1 MNDHFEVLTNVI
13 FTHSYFPDAKFN
25 GLSIKAKDS
34 CLHMMANQ
42 GLLFKANRG
51 GFQVLFNTYF
61 AGRERTRED
70 VLKTPFSLLF
80 HLQLMIPAFYNYTEI
95 APYDVAQ
102 SVFYFSNISP
112 DPEVT
117 LSPGTLHHEQH
128 VSNKDV
134 YPVDRFEQGSFSKPF
149 GLLNLWINKGTEK
162 DYAVSFAAKATFWR
176 YSFVSDFY
184 RELYGPAVIDPGD
197 HDTFEGP
204 DELMLPD
211 GRMALCFT
219 SKNKITLSEPF
230 SVPFQLVENYKS
242 ETENQ
247 KIVIKALPVPDIH
260 TISKVGSTS
269 KDQTKSDFSEI
280 FIY

>member
-1 MNDHFEVLTNVI
+1 MNDQFEVLTNVI
-13 FTHSYFPDAKFN
+13 FKHSYFPDAKFN
-25 GLSIKAKDS
+25 GLSVKAKDS

-42 GLLFKANRG
+42 GLLFKTTES
-51 GFQVLFNTYF
+51 GFQVLFNTNF
-61 AGRERTRED
+61 AGRERSRED
-70 VLKTPFSLLF
+70 VLKSQFSLMF

-117 LSPGTLHHEQH
+117 LSPGTLHYEEH

-134 YPVDRFEQGSFSKPF
+134 YPADRFTRGSFSKPF
-149 GLLNLWINKGTEK
+149 GLLNLWVNNEMEK
-162 DYAVSFAAKATFWR
+162 MYAVSFAAKATFWR

-184 RELYGPAVIDPGD
+184 RELSNPAVIDIKD
-197 HDTFEGP
+197 RDTFEGP

-211 GRMALCFT
+211 GRTALSFT
-219 SKNKITLSEPF
+219 SRNKINLNRSF
-230 SVPFQLVENYKS
+230 SDPFQFVENYTSK
-242 ETENQ
+242 TGNY
-247 KIVIKALPVPDIH
+247 KVVIRALPVPDIN
-260 TISKVGSTS
+260 TISKVGSLS
-269 KDQTKSDFSEI
+269 ESQTGTDFSEI